1 VSKRRLVLRL
11 LIAGLI
17 LSGAAFFIYIT
28 FFQWLARVPT
38 GAMLNTIVPGDRIV
52 VHRLIGNINRGEIVA
67 FQYPGDKAYYV
78 AWVIGLPGV
87 MIQLKG
93 RLVYVNGTPVAEERV
108 LVDARYDG
116 KEPLKE
122 LSTEGSG
129 PYRVYY
135 VKHDFE
141 DDELSPEPSGD
152 IAVEISAYLCDL
164 CVTVVARNLTQRSQ
178 RYAEIAEKNQL
189 VVKTTFRC
197 KAS

>member
-78 AWVIGLPGV
+78 ARVIGLPGE

-108 LVDARYDG
+108 LVDARY
-116 KEPLKE
+116 
-122 LSTEGSG
+122 
-129 PYRVYY
+129 
-135 VKHDFE
+135 
-141 DDELSPEPSGD
+141 
-152 IAVEISAYLCDL
+152 
-164 CVTVVARNLTQRSQ
+164 
-178 RYAEIAEKNQL
+178 
-189 VVKTTFRC
+189 
-197 KAS
+197 